1 MEKVHYNNSE
11 MAEQYMRLAI
21 ECGIW
26 ESEYKTIAQYA
37 DISKPVL
44 DVGCGAGRI
53 TIGLHDIGFCS
64 IYGIDCSENMLMHAR
79 KITPAKYCINYV
91 CSDIT
96 SEMICPEGFFGVVV
110 FGYNGLMCIQGSNNR
125 RKAVRNIEKM
135 LCSKGIFIFTV
146 QERAV
151 TQEHRRMEFWQ
162 NREKSFISQG
172 KSVEDDE
179 FGDLYVEDKG
189 QLVYHHFTSGE
200 EINHLLGTEMS
211 VVDTFMR
218 DSRFKE
224 SEEILRRTNNCRFYV
239 CRKE

>member
-1 MEKVHYNNSE
+1 MEKVDYNNLE
-11 MAEQYMRLAI
+11 MAEQFMRLAI

-26 ESEYKTIAQYA
+26 KSEYKTIAQYA
-37 DISKPVL
+37 DISTPVL
-44 DVGCGAGRI
+44 DVGCDAGRI
-53 TIGLHDIGFCS
+53 TIGLHDIGFSS

-96 SEMICPEGFFGVVV
+96 SKMICPEGSFGMVV
-110 FGYNGLMCIQGSNNR
+110 FGYNRLMCIKGSNNR
-125 RKAVRNIEKM
+125 QKAVRNIEKK

-146 QERAV
+146 HERTV
-151 TQEHRRMEFWQ
+151 TQEHRWMEFWQ
-162 NREKSFISQG
+162 NREKSFISQH

-179 FGDLYVEDKG
+179 FGDLYVEDRG
-189 QLVYHHFTSGE
+189 QLVYHHFTSSE

-224 SEEILRRTNNCRFYV
+224 SEEILRRTNICRFYV